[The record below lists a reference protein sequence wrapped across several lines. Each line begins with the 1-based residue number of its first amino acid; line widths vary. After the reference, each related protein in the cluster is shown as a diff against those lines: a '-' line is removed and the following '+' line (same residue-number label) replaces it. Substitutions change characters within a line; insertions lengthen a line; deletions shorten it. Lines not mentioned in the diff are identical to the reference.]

1 MKTIELDDNQLVVN
15 YVNGDENA
23 LAILLHR
30 HKRKVYSSIYLLVR
44 NRELTED
51 IFQDTFVKV
60 INSLKFGVYHEE
72 GKFLPW
78 VLRISR
84 NMVIDHFRKTKK
96 VQTIQYVVNEDG
108 EEVDIFSLLNIQ
120 KNEANEIEKKEFRK
134 KIRALIDQL
143 PDEQKEVLLMRIY
156 YDMSFKEISDFTKV
170 SINTSLGRMRYA
182 LINLKKMLENSNEE
196 IPFCV

>member
-1 MKTIELDDNQLVVN
+1 MKTIELDDNQLVVD
-15 YVNGDENA
+15 YINGDENA
-23 LAILLHR
+23 LGILLQR

-60 INSLKFGVYHEE
+60 INSLKLGVYQEE

-96 VQTIQYVVNEDG
+96 IQTIRYLVNEDG

-120 KNEANEIEKKEFRK
+120 KNEDNEIEKKEFRK
-134 KIRALIDQL
+134 KIRTLIDQL

-182 LINLKKMLENSNEE
+182 LINLKKMLEHSNEE
-196 IPFCV
+196 IHFCV